1 MSVWQC
7 TPSAAP
13 LCGSEGELVAVSIS
27 VSPRDLEALLEGL
40 ARVDFPINPQIYH
53 SGGHSGGDASGAGT
67 IVEFPAY
74 AGGLTQVRDAL
85 AAAGF
90 DPDSLRVR
98 SMLDQIQTLLN
109 HESGHSGRDAS

>member
-7 TPSAAP
+7 TPPVAP

-53 SGGHSGGDASGAGT
+53 SGGEASTAGT

-74 AGGLTQVRDAL
+74 VGGLAQVRDAL
-85 AAAGF
+85 AGAGF
-90 DPDSLRVR
+90 DPESLRVR
-98 SMLDQIQTLLN
+98 GMLDQIQSLLN
-109 HESGHSGRDAS
+109 HESGHSGSDAG